1 MNFGVSTIVPCEE
14 TCSTGPNTT
23 GDVVPRT
30 PGESVVKQ
38 KVLDVDGSKST
49 FERYYKI
56 VIQVPWYAGS
66 YHCSFYKCQP
76 GHYLMTSWHP
86 FAGETTRAPILFT
99 AEMPVQPQ
107 IAKFP
112 QISEFP
118 RIVFLPECDEY
129 QYRLT
134 GVIMGNTKH
143 FTAAFELNAR
153 CFDLGDWSSKIRS
166 DFSGWVYYDGVATEV
181 TPCASGSPPELQHG
195 YRVDLLIYARQARK
209 SSPTPL
215 AAQMWKG
222 PHQLPFRAAIYDQW
236 RWGDFIV
243 LGDGTQAPSWSI
255 HQFSRFLS
263 CCISAGVPGMIIG
276 HNEQNSQL
284 LIQTRVSGQTDRQY
298 GVFCVLIP
306 GLWFALMA
314 LFQVVGV
321 FR

>member
-1 MNFGVSTIVPCEE
+1 MWMAPSQLLKGII
-14 TCSTGPNTT
+14 
-23 GDVVPRT
+23 
-30 PGESVVKQ
+30 
-38 KVLDVDGSKST
+38 
-49 FERYYKI
+49 KI

-66 YHCSFYKCQP
+66 YYCSFYKCQP

-243 LGDGTQAPSWSI
+243 LGDGTQVPSWSI